1 MDRFRGSLII
11 GNDALFKCSAPSF
24 ISDFVFKGN
33 VMSGN
38 DLILKCIFPSH
49 VADMVAVIALV
60 DSEGT
65 SFANRGQYGNYSGK

>member
-1 MDRFRGSLII
+1 MVEQAFETD
-11 GNDALFKCSAPSF
+11 
-24 ISDFVFKGN
+24 VFKGN
-33 VMSGN
+33 IMRGN

-65 SFANRGQYGNYSGK
+65 SFANRGQYGNYNRKWRFSAS